1 MKRFCAVFLVL
12 LAVWAVAAPSAARA
26 VSTVVVDAGHGG
38 IDRGGM
44 PGQRVPEKGFT
55 LAVARRLAS
64 KLREAGFHVVMTRDS
79 DEFVG
84 LGQRCAIANAQ
95 SSAIF
100 ISIHF
105 NAAPRT
111 GATGVETYYYSGQSA
126 GLAAAVHSRV
136 LQLMGTPDRHIR
148 RRGFYVIRKTQWPA
162 VLVEPGFLTNPEEVA
177 RLSSSGF
184 QDRLAG
190 ALAKAIISKYR

>member
-1 MKRFCAVFLVL
+1 MKRFRVVFLVL
-12 LAVWAVAAPSAARA
+12 LAVWAVAIPPVARA

-44 PGQRVPEKGFT
+44 PGQKVPEKGYT

-64 KLREAGFHVVMTRDS
+64 RLRDAGFKVVMTRDS

-84 LGQRCAIANAQ
+84 LRERCAIANSQ
-95 SSAIF
+95 SNAIF
-100 ISIHF
+100 ISVHF
-105 NAAPRT
+105 NGAPRT
-111 GATGVETYYYSGQSA
+111 GATGVETYYYTGQSA
-126 GLAAAVHSRV
+126 PLAAAVHREV
-136 LQLMGTPDRHIR
+136 LRLMGTPDRHVR
-148 RRGFYVIRKTQWPA
+148 HRGFYVIRKTNCPA
-162 VLVEPGFLTNPEEVA
+162 VLVEPGFLTNADEVR
-177 RLSSSGF
+177 RLDSSAF